1 MQAWQLVCRLYRL
14 KATGAKVDASTLVGY
29 FIPRQAASK
38 TKNPLI
44 FNQGNVKIECLGKV

>member
-29 FIPRQAASK
+29 VIPSQAASE
-38 TKNPLI
+38 
-44 FNQGNVKIECLGKV
+44 NQESPGFY